1 MKVASGIAI
10 PTDPLGTYHCRPI
23 PAGYSKVEVELVEGA
38 YEYLELDYP
47 TGDGET
53 HLRDTCHA
61 IILWRRRYII
71 LPGRQAASR
80 APSPPAPP
88 SPPQDPAPSPPHA
101 PPAPSP
107 PQAPASTPP
116 QDPAPTP
123 PRAPTPTPPQAPL
136 PAPSNNS
143 VAATPA
149 NATGPAVDL
158 RVLLGVV
165 TRAEMYERR
174 ALLRLAYALQPA
186 PARAV
191 VDVRFFVCSLA
202 REEDAVLVSLE
213 IIAHGDVVVL
223 NCTENMDDGKT
234 HSYFSSLP
242 ALFADAPYDYVGK
255 IDDDSYYRLASLAD
269 TLRDK
274 PRRDLYHGFPAPC
287 HADPRSQFMSG
298 MGYIVSW
305 DVAAWVAATEALRG
319 DVKGPEDEVF
329 GRWLRRGGKGSN
341 RYGEE
346 TRMYDYL
353 DGGMREGVNCFRHA
367 LVADT
372 VVVHKL
378 KDRLKWARTLKFF
391 NATQGLKPS
400 KLYHVDL

>member
-1 MKVASGIAI
+1 MKRLSFSLFLLPFLLLAFVYSLFF
-10 PTDPLGTYHCRPI
+10 P
-23 PAGYSKVEVELVEGA
+23 GYFS
-38 YEYLELDYP
+38 
-47 TGDGET
+47 
-53 HLRDTCHA
+53 
-61 IILWRRRYII
+61 I
-71 LPGRQAASR
+71 LPSLAARCS
-80 APSPPAPP
+80 
-88 SPPQDPAPSPPHA
+88 
-101 PPAPSP
+101 
-107 PQAPASTPP
+107 
-116 QDPAPTP
+116 
-123 PRAPTPTPPQAPL
+123 
-136 PAPSNNS
+136 NS

-165 TRAEMYERR
+165 TRAEMYELR
-174 ALLRLAYALQPA
+174 ALLRLA
-186 PARAV
+186 
-191 VDVRFFVCSLA
+191 LA

>member
-1 MKVASGIAI
+1 MLAMKRLSSFVFLLPFLLLAFV
-10 PTDPLGTYHCRPI
+10 
-23 PAGYSKVEVELVEGA
+23 YSLFF
-38 YEYLELDYP
+38 P
-47 TGDGET
+47 GDFT
-53 HLRDTCHA
+53 
-61 IILWRRRYII
+61 I
-71 LPGRQAASR
+71 LPSLARCSNVQETTASSINR
-80 APSPPAPP
+80 
-88 SPPQDPAPSPPHA
+88 
-101 PPAPSP
+101 
-107 PQAPASTPP
+107 TEE
-116 QDPAPTP
+116 
-123 PRAPTPTPPQAPL
+123 
-136 PAPSNNS
+136 
-143 VAATPA
+143 
-149 NATGPAVDL
+149 PAVDL

-174 ALLRLAYALQPA
+174 ALLRLAYALQP
-186 PARAV
+186 PPERAV
-191 VDVRFFVCSLA
+191 IDVRFFVCSLA

-234 HSYFSSLP
+234 HSYFSAVP
-242 ALFADAPYDYVGK
+242 GLFVDAPYDYVGK
-255 IDDDSYYRLASLAD
+255 VDDDSYYRLAALAD

-274 PRRDLYHGFPAPC
+274 PRRDLYHGFLAPC
-287 HADPRSQFMSG
+287 HAGPGAPRFMSG

-305 DVAAWVAATEALRG
+305 DVAAWVAATEALRR
-319 DVKGPEDEVF
+319 DVRGPEDEVF
-329 GRWLRRGGKGSN
+329 GRWLRSGGKGRN

-391 NATQGLKPS
+391 NATQGLRPS